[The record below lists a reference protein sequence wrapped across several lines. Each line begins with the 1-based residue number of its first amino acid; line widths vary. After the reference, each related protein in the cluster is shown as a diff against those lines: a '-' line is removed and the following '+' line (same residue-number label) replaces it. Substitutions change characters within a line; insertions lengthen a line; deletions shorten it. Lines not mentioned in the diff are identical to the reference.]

1 MVRARVGRRWRLRQL
16 IVACAAVVSAAVAL
30 PAAAA
35 GQAAGDTIAA
45 YGVNDIRSDGILLP
59 NAQYDGAADLNLL
72 RDSGVRLYRAR
83 VRMDCVDPAGTGGFD
98 FTGANRACSG
108 LSYDALVGELARRGL
123 TLLPVLMNFGPNGPL
138 APTGRDGAPPPER
151 FAAFARAAAARYG
164 PAGTFWAGCG
174 CAPHPVRAWQI
185 WNEQNNGWWWNG
197 RASADEYAAVFA
209 ATRAALRSADPA
221 ARAVVGGLTYDPNGQ
236 PSFVAPREMIAR
248 LAAGNANAF
257 DAVAVHPYSDIRGR
271 TGAAA
276 AGEARAFVDATA
288 AAVAAATGPGPGG
301 APRQQLWVTE
311 MGWSETD
318 ADGPTIAA
326 AMQDF
331 LGGLD
336 AGGRAADNVG
346 PVLWYMLRD
355 GAYVGGRDDLLGLRR
370 TTSTGADAGPK
381 PVWSVFAAAAA
392 SAGDVALPPALADA
406 APYTPPPPAGRGGA
420 GQARTAPASAPARPA
435 GSSRRLV
442 VRVRARSHHRGVR
455 VTVSCGPGRRA
466 CSASVSLRASVARRA
481 TAGGKSARRAVRTV
495 GARRVKV
502 RPGRS
507 ASFTVALS
515 RRGRSVLRH
524 SPRLRVRVVVSAR
537 DRGGRKGRAAA
548 RATVRR

>member
-16 IVACAAVVSAAVAL
+16 IVACAALASAAVAL
-30 PAAAA
+30 PAAA
-35 GQAAGDTIAA
+35 GAADTIAA

-59 NAQYDGAADLNLL
+59 NADYDGAADLNLL
-72 RDSGVRLYRAR
+72 RDSSVRLYRAR
-83 VRMDCVDPAGTGGFD
+83 VRMDCVDPAGTGAFD
-98 FTGANRACSG
+98 FTGATRACSG

-123 TLLPVLMNFGPNGPL
+123 TLLPVLMNFGANGPL

-164 PAGTFWAGCG
+164 PAGTFWASCG
-174 CAPHPVRAWQI
+174 CAPQPVRAWQI

-209 ATRAALRSADPA
+209 ATRAALRSADPQ

-236 PSFVAPREMIAR
+236 SSFVAPREMIAR
-248 LAAGNANAF
+248 LAAANANAF
-257 DAVAVHPYSDIRGR
+257 DAVAVHPYSDVRAR

-276 AGEARAFVDATA
+276 AAEARAFVDATA
-288 AAVAAATGPGPGG
+288 ASVVAATGPGAGG
-301 APRQQLWVTE
+301 APRQQIWVTE
-311 MGWSETD
+311 MGWSNTD

-326 AMQDF
+326 AMRDF
-331 LGGLD
+331 LGDLN

-392 SAGDVALPPALADA
+392 SAGDVALPPALTDA
-406 APYTPPPPAGRGGA
+406 GPYNAPPGDT
-420 GQARTAPASAPARPA
+420 ARTAASPSPA
-435 GSSRRLV
+435 GTPSRSSRASRKLV
-442 VRVRARSHHRGVR
+442 VRVRARSHRRGVR
-455 VTVSCGPGRRA
+455 VTVTCGPGRRA

-481 TAGGKSARRAVRTV
+481 TAGGKRARKAVRTV

-502 RPGRS
+502 RSGRS
-507 ASFTVALS
+507 TSFTVALS

-524 SPRLRVRVVVSAR
+524 GPRLRVRVVVSAR